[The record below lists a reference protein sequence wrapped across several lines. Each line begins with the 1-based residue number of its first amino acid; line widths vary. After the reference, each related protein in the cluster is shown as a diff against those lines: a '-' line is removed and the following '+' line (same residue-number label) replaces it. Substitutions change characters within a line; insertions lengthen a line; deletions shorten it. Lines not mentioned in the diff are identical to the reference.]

1 MYVTT
6 PQSRAAAA
14 ARIGAG
20 AARPRRLVAENDPQL
35 ASGTGR
41 CTEFT
46 VTRMAGPTVGGYF
59 NSVGPQRQEVFIAPR
74 RDCAEVRAWRVTGVS
89 PEHTVGCVV
98 HDDTRACQPAHY
110 RLSERRRLSLGRLDV
125 SDDLEIV
132 THQRE
137 RTARP
142 RYRQGV
148 ARPCLAHARA
158 AQSWPDTRG

>member
-1 MYVTT
+1 MV
-6 PQSRAAAA
+6 SDRA
-14 ARIGAG
+14 
-20 AARPRRLVAENDPQL
+20 RRWVAEKDHL
-35 ASGTGR
+35 IASGTGH

-46 VTRMAGPTVGGYF
+46 VTRMEDPTVGGYF
-59 NSVGPQRQEVFIAPR
+59 NSVGPQRQEVFIAPG

-110 RLSERRRLSLGRLDV
+110 RLRERRRLSLGRLHV

-132 THQRE
+132 THQRA

-142 RYRQGV
+142 RHPPGV
-148 ARPCLAHARA
+148 AKPCLAHPRA
-158 AQSWPDTRG
+158 APSWRDTRV

>member
-1 MYVTT
+1 MV
-6 PQSRAAAA
+6 SDRA
-14 ARIGAG
+14 
-20 AARPRRLVAENDPQL
+20 RRWVAEKDHL
-35 ASGTGR
+35 IASGTGH

-46 VTRMAGPTVGGYF
+46 VTRMEDPTVGGYF
-59 NSVGPQRQEVFIAPR
+59 NSVGPQRQEVFIAPG

-110 RLSERRRLSLGRLDV
+110 RLSERRRLSLRRLDV

-137 RTARP
+137 RPART
-142 RYRQGV
+142 RNRQGV
-148 ARPCLAHARA
+148 ARPGRAHARPP
-158 AQSWPDTRG
+158 QSWRTT

>member
-1 MYVTT
+1 MEDSTEGG
-6 PQSRAAAA
+6 SFK
-14 ARIGAG
+14 
-20 AARPRRLVAENDPQL
+20 
-35 ASGTGR
+35 SGGR
-41 CTEFT
+41 K
-46 VTRMAGPTVGGYF
+46 
-59 NSVGPQRQEVFIAPR
+59 RQEVFIGPG

-89 PEHTVGCVV
+89 PEHPVGWVV
-98 HDDTRACQPAHY
+98 HDDARACQPAHY

-158 AQSWPDTRG
+158 AQSWRNTRV